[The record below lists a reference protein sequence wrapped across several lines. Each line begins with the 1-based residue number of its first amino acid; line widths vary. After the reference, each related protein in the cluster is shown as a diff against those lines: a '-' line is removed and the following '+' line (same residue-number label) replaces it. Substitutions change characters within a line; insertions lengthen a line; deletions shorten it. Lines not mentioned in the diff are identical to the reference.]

1 MQAASKDK
9 PSDDTNN
16 KKSTHKDASVPD
28 ADFGDGDDSSI
39 EDTYS
44 VVSNSSCTSASTSAQ
59 KDPKHCDCCY
69 CEVFGHGV
77 VSRFCLPTKLDKN
90 SIFQTVAPVSR
101 NYQEMR
107 ERLRLRLNM
116 KKKNKSAQ
124 PQLQQP
130 AASSLPAKSPINRV
144 PVPPARNVVSNPPP
158 MWGKTTKEED
168 LDTLLQFIE
177 GNSKGEI
184 VDEKK
189 LAKRARQ
196 KQKKQEER
204 EEKERQER
212 EAERLRLEALKK
224 STKKSRKYGNNIYR

>member
-1 MQAASKDK
+1 
-9 PSDDTNN
+9 
-16 KKSTHKDASVPD
+16 
-28 ADFGDGDDSSI
+28 
-39 EDTYS
+39 
-44 VVSNSSCTSASTSAQ
+44 
-59 KDPKHCDCCY
+59 
-69 CEVFGHGV
+69 
-77 VSRFCLPTKLDKN
+77 
-90 SIFQTVAPVSR
+90 
-101 NYQEMR
+101 MR

-124 PQLQQP
+124 PQSQP
-130 AASSLPAKSPINRV
+130 AAPSLPAKTPTNQV
-144 PVPPARNVVSNPPP
+144 PAPPARTIASDPCTVYAKP
-158 MWGKTTKEED
+158 TKEED

-177 GNSKGEI
+177 GNNKGDL

-224 STKKSRKYGNNIYR
+224 SSKKSKK